1 MCVCVRL
8 CVCVCACVC
17 LLVPDIVLYCVPCV
31 REGPHLTYT
40 TSILPVPVARLSR
53 AWAASYWP
61 TSQTSNCFDTW
72 RRSPRR
78 SSIQGCGV
86 GRAIRTTAARS
97 ASGRRLGC
105 VHTPHRLSNVALR
118 ALSRR
123 FYQPLPLLYTG
134 GPVPHSRTV
143 SSHERWRSANIIF
156 LWVLLLTRKVLYG
169 SSCIPM
175 SYSSAPATPP
185 CLRKTMYCGDC
196 TVLPCWL

>member
-1 MCVCVRL
+1 MCVCVRA

-40 TSILPVPVARLSR
+40 TSILPVPAARLSR

-134 GPVPHSRTV
+134 GPCRTRVPFQATNEGDLQTLFS
-143 SSHERWRSANIIF
+143 
-156 LWVLLLTRKVLYG
+156 YG
-169 SSCIPM
+169 C
-175 SYSSAPATPP
+175 YSSLGRSFMGRAV
-185 CLRKTMYCGDC
+185 YQ
-196 TVLPCWL
+196 